1 MKDILSL
8 KNNSPPIDYPE
19 ALKTVGGE
27 ESFLEEL
34 LSCFNKDFSLKCIT
48 LKKAIDKKNFNVIS
62 ELGHSLRGS
71 SDNLSLKPLHESSL
85 QLEIAG
91 KEENI
96 DKVNR
101 AFSLLEHEFRRLQD
115 FLSNKAYQ
123 GHQSDNRET
132 EREDFLSKIS
142 SEKSRISSGL
152 RILVVDDSVDNQ
164 MLLQTFTK
172 QAAIEL
178 DIANNGKEA
187 IEFFQKKT
195 YSLILLDIHMPEMN
209 GFEAL
214 KEMRNIE
221 KDAALSSTP
230 IIALTGTSSLKDKT
244 RCHSLGFTDYVEKP
258 IKKDKIMKIIHKYL
272 GTSHNIPPAEVII
285 VDESIKDLVPGYLK
299 KRGNDV
305 EKMNSALGKN
315 DFSTIESIAHM
326 IKGSGESYGFKKI
339 SQISKQIEKS
349 AQENNHEK
357 IKHLLEKFKNYLD
370 DIHYE

>member
-19 ALKTVGGE
+19 ALKTVGGD

-34 LSCFNKDFSLKCIT
+34 LSCFNKDFSSRCIT

-62 ELGHSLRGS
+62 ELGHSLKGS

-172 QAAIEL
+172 QTAIEL

-230 IIALTGTSSLKDKT
+230 IIALTGTSSLKDRT

-339 SQISKQIEKS
+339 SQISEQIEKS